1 MVNKGIFFLT
11 RKKVYFRNGV
21 SKLNNSQN
29 LFCLGRG
36 EEKMTAKIIKGN
48 EIAQQIREELKQ
60 ETAQLKEKYN
70 VVPGL
75 VTILVGENPASMSY
89 VTAKQKTS
97 KELGF
102 YSIQDNQPESITE
115 EQLLRLIDKYNKNPK
130 IHGILVQLPLPKHI
144 NEPKVLYAIDPK
156 KDVDGFHPVNVG
168 KLMIGE
174 ADYLP
179 CTPAGI
185 QQLLIR
191 SGVKTDG
198 AEVVVVGRSNIVGKP
213 IANILLQKQKGANAT
228 VTICH
233 TGTRDMAFHTK
244 RADILIVAAGKPKA
258 ITANIVK
265 EGAVVIDVGVNRIG
279 MTPEGKAKVCGDVD
293 FEAVKEKASAITPVP
308 GGVGPM
314 TITMLMVNTVKAAK
328 LAAGIQ

>member
-1 MVNKGIFFLT
+1 
-11 RKKVYFRNGV
+11 
-21 SKLNNSQN
+21 
-29 LFCLGRG
+29 
-36 EEKMTAKIIKGN
+36 MTAKIISGTEVAK
-48 EIAQQIREELKQ
+48 QIRVELAR
-60 ETAQLKEKYN
+60 EVTTLKEKHN
-70 VVPGL
+70 VIPGL
-75 VTILVGENPASMSY
+75 VTILVGQNPASVSY
-89 VTAKQKTS
+89 VTGKQKTA

-102 YSIQDNQPESITE
+102 YSLQDDQPQDISEAS
-115 EQLLRLIDKYNKNPK
+115 LLELIDKYNKNSK

-144 NEPKVLYAIDPK
+144 QETKVLYAIDPR
-156 KDVDGFHPVNVG
+156 KDVDAFHPVNVG

-191 SGVKTDG
+191 SGVKIDG
-198 AEVVVVGRSNIVGKP
+198 AEVVVLGRSNIVGKP

-233 TGTRDMAFHTK
+233 TGTKDIPLHTK

-258 ITANIVK
+258 VTGDMVK
-265 EGAVVIDVGVNRIG
+265 DGAVVIDVGVNRVG
-279 MTPEGKAKVCGDVD
+279 MTREGKAILCGDVD
-293 FEAVKEKASAITPVP
+293 FETVKEKASFITPVP

-314 TITMLMVNTVKAAK
+314 TITMLMMNTVKAAK
-328 LAAGIQ
+328 ISAGIIG